1 MPLCKFATSPDLQP
15 ADCPKHA
22 NALLLG
28 LSKSMEN
35 PAAAACAAATRLH
48 LYPPNLPRAP
58 THPQPASL
66 QAVDKDGL
74 TACAYAAA
82 AGHRG
87 VMDLLLDAGAAADKA
102 AHDGSTPLLLA
113 AGA

>member
-1 MPLCKFATSPDLQP
+1 MPRCEFATSPDLQP
-15 ADCPKHA
+15 ADCPTLA
-22 NALLLG
+22 SPLLLG
-28 LSKSMEN
+28 LSKAMKK
-35 PAAAACAAATRLH
+35 PAATACAAATRLH
-48 LYPPNLPRAP
+48 LYPPNLPRTP
-58 THPQPASL
+58 THPQPDSL

-102 AHDGSTPLLLA
+102 AHDSSTPLLLA